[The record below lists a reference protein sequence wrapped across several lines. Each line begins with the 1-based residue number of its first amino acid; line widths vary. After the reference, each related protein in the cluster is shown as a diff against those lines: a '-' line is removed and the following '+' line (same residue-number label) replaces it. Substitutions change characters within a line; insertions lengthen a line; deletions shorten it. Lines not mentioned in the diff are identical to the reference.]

1 MWRRGEEIFAEVALP
16 DEDGLDAQAVG
27 IHPVLLDAVLHAGGP
42 DCRRTGQVVLPFSWQ
57 GVSLWAGGA
66 SRVRAR
72 IASAGAGAASMEVAD
87 TSGLPVLSVR
97 ALRTRPISAE
107 QLQAAL
113 SAATRGA
120 DQGLLEVQ
128 WSPLTLDPDQGPHS
142 TVLSWNEFDHTH
154 TSSGPEISGSE
165 ADAAGQGVDGDVVV
179 VWQWGVQQE
188 SDADVVGAVYEAVH
202 AVLAVVQSWLAAD
215 RAGRLV
221 VVTGGAVE
229 LAGEGVQ
236 DLAGSAVWGLVRS
249 AQTEHPDRIVL
260 IDTDGSVEAV
270 AGLAGAGEPQLAIR
284 AGGVYR
290 ARLAPVPGQGQGHGD
305 EVEVFDP
312 AGTVLVTGG
321 TGMAGAVMARHVVAR
336 YGVGH
341 VVLVSRRGE
350 RAEGVAELVAE
361 LTCGRGQVQVLA
373 CDVADR
379 DALAAVLAQ
388 LKQQVPLTGVIHAA
402 GVLDDAVITSL
413 TPQRLDTVLRAK
425 VDAAWNLHELTRD
438 LGLSVFVVFSSLA
451 GTVGAPGRAI
461 TRRRTR
467 FWMGWPAIG
476 GRRGWPR
483 CRWRGDGGNRPVP

>member
-1 MWRRGEEIFAEVALP
+1 MG
-16 DEDGLDAQAVG
+16 
-27 IHPVLLDAVLHAGGP
+27 
-42 DCRRTGQVVLPFSWQ
+42 
-57 GVSLWAGGA
+57 GGA
-66 SRVRAR
+66 SRARAR
-72 IASAGAGAASMEVAD
+72 IAPAGAGAVSIELAD
-87 TSGLPVLSVR
+87 AAGLPVLSVR
-97 ALRTRPISAE
+97 ELRTRPISAE

-290 ARLAPVPGQGQGHGD
+290 GPGWHRCRVRSG
-305 EVEVFDP
+305 
-312 AGTVLVTGG
+312 
-321 TGMAGAVMARHVVAR
+321 
-336 YGVGH
+336 
-341 VVLVSRRGE
+341 SRR
-350 RAEGVAELVAE
+350 
-361 LTCGRGQVQVLA
+361 
-373 CDVADR
+373 
-379 DALAAVLAQ
+379 
-388 LKQQVPLTGVIHAA
+388 
-402 GVLDDAVITSL
+402 
-413 TPQRLDTVLRAK
+413 
-425 VDAAWNLHELTRD
+425 
-438 LGLSVFVVFSSLA
+438 
-451 GTVGAPGRAI
+451 
-461 TRRRTR
+461 
-467 FWMGWPAIG
+467 
-476 GRRGWPR
+476 
-483 CRWRGDGGNRPVP
+483 